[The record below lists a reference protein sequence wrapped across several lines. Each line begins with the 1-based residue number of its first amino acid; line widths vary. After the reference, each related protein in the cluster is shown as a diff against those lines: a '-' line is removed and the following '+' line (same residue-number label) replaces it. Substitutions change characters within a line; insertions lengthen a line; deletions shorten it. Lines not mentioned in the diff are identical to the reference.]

1 MTKARPSAAWPQPLY
16 NWHLFCKNTRMLNNW
31 QQKHLDH
38 VSLYFSTRILT
49 NEHQTLQFFIR
60 KVWLF
65 QLLTKEIKAPFQNQ
79 IWTVLEGDTNKSD
92 TGQHSQFLR
101 CFCNRHIDI
110 LIRITIII
118 MVNLLILIKVTLLI
132 ITNTGVVLTRRWY
145 VLGPYL
151 ETCLGRN

>member
-1 MTKARPSAAWPQPLY
+1 M
-16 NWHLFCKNTRMLNNW
+16 
-31 QQKHLDH
+31 
-38 VSLYFSTRILT
+38 
-49 NEHQTLQFFIR
+49 
-60 KVWLF
+60 
-65 QLLTKEIKAPFQNQ
+65 
-79 IWTVLEGDTNKSD
+79 
-92 TGQHSQFLR
+92 
-101 CFCNRHIDI
+101 HIDI